1 MKNKKRWGLVL
12 GSVLLVVLVLAFAWI
27 YQANYPSAGK
37 DTGTNQTT
45 ATTVAPTGNGTTD
58 APDTDANTPV
68 YDKTITV
75 KIVYDGISKEVNIST
90 NANYLKGA
98 LDEQSLI
105 EGTGEGDMF
114 FITTVD
120 GRVAD
125 SGKQEWWCI
134 TKGGEMLMTGC
145 STTPIADGETFE
157 LTLTTGW

>member
-27 YQANYPSAGK
+27 YQAN
-37 DTGTNQTT
+37 
-45 ATTVAPTGNGTTD
+45 
-58 APDTDANTPV
+58 ANTPV

-75 KIVYDGISKEVNIST
+75 KIVYDGIFKEVNIST
-90 NANYLKGA
+90 NADYLKGA